1 MDSKRNFGGLT
12 SESFPQCLVTRLRIA
27 LLYNCDFRSKMA
39 GASDPLEDM
48 LFSEVDEKAV
58 SDLVGSLESQL
69 VGQNNPAASHSE
81 NRSGGSTTNANH
93 HLGRTLP
100 AQVGTSSEQQQQG
113 QHKAEMNR
121 ENNSK
126 EISSD
131 KTVISSSVSSIATFE
146 EHSTTSGT
154 VVSASTSGL
163 QSHGSSNIT
172 TLSASDGVTL
182 PSPLVS
188 INPADRGSAPT
199 PTETST
205 GTPTIKK
212 YTISTRRSA
221 AAQSLNGNGGAVTS
235 MKSPTTA
242 ASGSVSTT
250 ANNANTMA
258 SNTSA
263 ANNTTLT
270 LSHSNVSTSQ
280 AAIPLDRGTPTIALH
295 RLPSHI
301 VASIAQNGNGTT
313 VSALV
318 QQGARIGPVSTAAT
332 PQVNHS
338 KSTDAASAKSDL
350 TVQAKNVIQP
360 QPGTVNSVISTVP
373 SPSVNTVTSQQQ
385 TTNAV
390 TLPAASSPV
399 TLTAVAKPTV
409 NLVGQQPTTTTVG
422 MIRPA
427 AVSTAPA
434 VATSTQPQLRPG
446 LAAPQRIVGP
456 QLIVRPPQQQTTIQ
470 LPPGFTIPQGMRD

>member
-1 MDSKRNFGGLT
+1 
-12 SESFPQCLVTRLRIA
+12 
-27 LLYNCDFRSKMA
+27 MA

-69 VGQNNPAASHSE
+69 VGQSNPAAPHSE

-100 AQVGTSSEQQQQG
+100 AQVGTPSEQQQQQG
-113 QHKAEMNR
+113 QHKAEMNP

-146 EHSTTSGT
+146 EPSTTSGT

-188 INPADRGSAPT
+188 INPASRGSAPT
-199 PTETST
+199 PIEASA
-205 GTPTIKK
+205 GTPTLKT
-212 YTISTRRSA
+212 YSMSTRRTA
-221 AAQSLNGNGGAVTS
+221 AAQSLNGDGGAVTS
-235 MKSPTTA
+235 MKSPNAA
-242 ASGSVSTT
+242 ASGSVSTA
-250 ANNANTMA
+250 ANNTMA

-263 ANNTTLT
+263 ANNTTSP
-270 LSHSNVSTSQ
+270 LSPSNVSTTQ
-280 AAIPLDRGTPTIALH
+280 PAIPLDRGTPTIALH
-295 RLPSHI
+295 RLPNHI

-318 QQGARIGPVSTAAT
+318 QQGARIGPVSAAAT

-338 KSTDAASAKSDL
+338 KSGDATSAKTDL
-350 TVQAKNVIQP
+350 PVQAKNIIQS

-373 SPSVNTVTSQQQ
+373 SPSVNTVISQQQ
-385 TTNAV
+385 TTNTV

-409 NLVGQQPTTTTVG
+409 NIVGQQPTTTTVG

-427 AVSTAPA
+427 AVSSAPA

-470 LPPGFTIPQGMRD
+470 LPPGFTIPQGMSD